1 MEENIPHNI
10 NSAET
15 ISFSLLKK
23 VSFYYF
29 TFAFLLTILQIFIEY
44 YNIKRKINE
53 HVKDIQTNF
62 RESLSNSLWEF
73 NDIQTNSLL
82 RGIVKSPI
90 ISRVEIQSPE
100 NLVLHEFE
108 DNKKS
113 KTYYFINNAKPFVYT
128 QELTKTLQ
136 NNKAEKIGI
145 LIIYSSQNVVV
156 SELSTL
162 IEYILINSIIKT
174 LFLWLILII
183 VFNKNLKAPLEKF
196 VKDISSINPQK
207 AKKLSFGDDDKIE
220 EFYKIKS
227 SINYLIEELNS
238 YKDVLEALIQN
249 KTELLEE
256 KSAEVKKLLKDL
268 TSAQAL
274 IIQQEKLS
282 ALGVLSAG
290 ISHELKNP
298 LNISIN
304 SGIMLKDIINDS
316 SIPDDTKKEIMPVLE
331 IVINNNKRMNSI
343 IKSMLLQSRT
353 SKDPIQKVKI
363 KSLIETN
370 LKIIRANYIKRFKE
384 VSLNVDIDN
393 DLEIN
398 IYLSDFARLI
408 INILENSFQSLEE
421 KSKTESFTPEIK
433 ISTERNNNIVSLIF
447 YDNGKGIKKKY
458 LNKVFDPFFTTKSIG
473 QGTGLGLYLNEEIIK
488 KHNGRIEIETEENEY
503 CKVIVNIPLS
513 KDE

>member
-1 MEENIPHNI
+1 MEQNISHNI
-10 NSAET
+10 KSNQT
-15 ISFSLLKK
+15 ISFSLLKR

-44 YNIKRKINE
+44 YNIKNKIKD

-90 ISRVEIQSPE
+90 ISRVEILSPE
-100 NLVLHEFE
+100 NLILYEFTDDKKNRAYDVL
-108 DNKKS
+108 
-113 KTYYFINNAKPFVYT
+113 NNTKPFVFS
-128 QELTKTLQ
+128 QELTKILQ
-136 NNKAEKIGI
+136 NKKTEKIGT
-145 LIIYSSQNVVV
+145 LVIYSSKNVILN
-156 SELSTL
+156 ELSTL
-162 IEYILINSIIKT
+162 MEYILINSIIKT
-174 LFLWLILII
+174 LFLWVILIL

-196 VKDISSINPQK
+196 VKDISKINPQK
-207 AKKLSFGDDDKIE
+207 ANKLSFNEDDNIE

-238 YKDVLEALIQN
+238 YKGVLEALIQN
-249 KTELLEE
+249 KTELLEA
-256 KSAEVKKLLKDL
+256 KSAEVQKLLKDL
-268 TSAQAL
+268 KGAQKL

-304 SGIMLKDIINDS
+304 SSIMLKEIINDS
-316 SIPDDTKKEIMPVLE
+316 DLSEVTKNEILPVLK
-331 IVINNNKRMNSI
+331 IIINNNKRMNSI
-343 IKSMLLQSRT
+343 IHSMLLQSRT
-353 SKDPIQKVKI
+353 SKDPLQKVRI

-370 LKIIRANYIKRFKE
+370 FKIIKTNYSKKFKE
-384 VSLNVDIDN
+384 ISSSINIDN

-421 KSKTESFTPEIK
+421 KSNTENFTPEIN
-433 ISTERNNNIVSLIF
+433 ISTKTSGNTLSLIF
-447 YDNGKGIKKKY
+447 YDNGKGIEKKH
-458 LNKVFDPFFTTKSIG
+458 LDKVFDPFFTTKSIG

-488 KHNGRIEIETEENEY
+488 KHNGRIEIETEENKY

-513 KDE
+513 